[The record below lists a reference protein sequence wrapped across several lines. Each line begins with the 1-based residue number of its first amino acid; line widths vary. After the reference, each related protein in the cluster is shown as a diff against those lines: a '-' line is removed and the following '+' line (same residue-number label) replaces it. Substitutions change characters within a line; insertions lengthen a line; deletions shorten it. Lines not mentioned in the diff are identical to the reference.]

1 MDKDGGRN
9 RYRILQRRRRSCSAE
24 EATASEKNEEEKEGL
39 SLNAILPPI
48 LGKLPIFKIYTFKYL
63 KYSPKVKLVMMY
75 YTEIVQKTTLNGRL
89 AS

>member
-48 LGKLPIFKIYTFKYL
+48 LGKLPIFKIYTFEFSSKIF
-63 KYSPKVKLVMMY
+63 PKSEVGDDVLY
-75 YTEIVQKTTLNGRL
+75 GDCTENYRKW
-89 AS
+89 